1 MAEDSQ
7 KNLTYNQSQ
16 ERLLDQTWAAMRND
30 PRLQG
35 MMEGMAQSMLSMP
48 DNLERKEIIRGLAQS
63 LAREGTRLRL
73 EQQPD
78 GGPQPSQ
85 LNDDCV
91 GALREQAESFIE
103 LRVDTLKHAREAGA
117 KIAQSML
124 ETPGLEQSAIDEQLG
139 KIAISE
145 LYKREASTAAT
156 LGIEDVLAWRS
167 QHGQLYVPVDAPQ
180 DLTPVIRAA
189 ASQIVAGSR
198 ERIDEIRNDMARD
211 LKANP
216 RNTLLAEYAMKSDD
230 FEISLKTAVRRGA
243 ETEVYYDEKNPTPQ
257 SVRSELDFQIGLAA
271 EKYVGPDG
279 PEPDGRPFTSAEIES
294 AAQQAIDANP
304 DIVDQAISQGIDD
317 ALEEKEQWR
326 RSLWEDAEQIEEL
339 PEGWLRSSAGTGY
352 AILSPDGGIE
362 YEYQQGHGSSE
373 PRCRW
378 NESAWTPA
386 DKGSDPVQQIK
397 SRLQNEQ
404 AAAKEPEQD
413 KVSALVQ
420 VTHTTGQQH
429 DGQKLQARQQITRQ
443 AQSLDQARGR

>member
-48 DNLERKEIIRGLAQS
+48 DNPQREEIIRGLAQS

-73 EQQPD
+73 ERQPD

-91 GALREQAESFIE
+91 GALREQAGSFIK

-124 ETPGLEQSAIDEQLG
+124 EPADRDRSAIDEQLG

-180 DLTPVIRAA
+180 DLTPVIRSA

-243 ETEVYYDEKNPTPQ
+243 KAEVYYDEKNPTPQ

-339 PEGWLRSSAGTGY
+339 PEGWLRSSTGTGY

-429 DGQKLQARQQITRQ
+429 ADQKLQARQQITRQ
-443 AQSLDQARGR
+443 AQSLDQALGR